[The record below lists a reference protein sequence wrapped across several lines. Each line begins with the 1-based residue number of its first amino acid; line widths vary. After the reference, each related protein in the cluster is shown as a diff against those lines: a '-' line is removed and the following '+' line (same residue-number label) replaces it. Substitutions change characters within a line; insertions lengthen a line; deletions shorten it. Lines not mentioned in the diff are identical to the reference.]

1 MPRLISQQLAVR
13 RQRVQKEIPMKV
25 TTTAGKLLAIVASV
39 TGIIARANTLPILGN
54 VLIKCEADSVSVTGT
69 DLEVTVRTRSEM
81 SEIEDGASTI
91 PAAKLVS
98 ILGALPEAA
107 KITLSTSD
115 TDSSAIL
122 KAGKSRYSL
131 RTLPYEDYPTTVLK
145 SEALGGVKLL
155 ATDLKAALERVASFM
170 AVNDVRYCMN
180 GMFIDTILDGVRM
193 VATDGH
199 RMSKVDVACEGEK
212 RLSRGII
219 VPGKTVKLVLRL
231 LPKSGDVKIIEYENV
246 VLFDLGD
253 TKIHSKT
260 IAAQYPDYKRVLPER
275 DELTTVN
282 RSLLLDALS
291 RGAILCNERFR
302 AVTLFPQA
310 GRIVIRSTNESQEE
324 GEEEVEAAVPKTA
337 SCASG
342 FNVDYLLGAVQ
353 VAKGDD
359 LRLGFAGAD
368 ASLLFLD
375 STCSSWR
382 AVVMPMRV

>member
-1 MPRLISQQLAVR
+1 
-13 RQRVQKEIPMKV
+13 MKV

-81 SEIEDGASTI
+81 SEIEEGASTI

-98 ILGALPEAA
+98 ILGALPDAA
-107 KITLSTSD
+107 KITLSISD
-115 TDSSAIL
+115 TESSAIL

-131 RTLPYEDYPTTVLK
+131 RTLPSEDYPTTASK
-145 SEALGGVKLL
+145 GEAMGGVKLL

-170 AVNDVRYCMN
+170 AVNDVRYYMN
-180 GMFIDTILDGVRM
+180 GVFIDTITEGVRL

-199 RMSKVDVACEGEK
+199 RMSKVDVVCEGEK

-231 LPKSGDVKIIEYENV
+231 LPKSGEVKIIEYENV

-260 IAAQYPDYKRVLPER
+260 IAAQYPDYKRVLPVR
-275 DELTTVN
+275 DELSTVN
-282 RSLLLDALS
+282 RSQLLDALN

-302 AVTLFPQA
+302 AVTLFPHASTLPQP
-310 GRIVIRSTNESQEE
+310 GRIVISSTNESQEE
-324 GEEEVEAAVPKTA
+324 GEEEVEAEVPQTA

-342 FNVDYLLGAVQ
+342 FNVDYLIGAVQ
-353 VAKGDD
+353 VTKGDD
-359 LRLGFAGAD
+359 LRLGFADSD

-375 STCSSWR
+375 SACPTWR